1 MRGRVASA
9 RRETTPQSATA
20 NSSPY
25 TGELAATE
33 ASPPKG
39 RWLGAAETEGWRQHA
54 RGNPSVRYSGQLPL
68 HRGAEWGTPRLKSPL
83 PKGSLFFFLGMVIQR
98 AFLV

>member
-9 RRETTPQSATA
+9 RSETTPQSATA

-25 TGELAATE
+25 TGEPAATE

-39 RWLGAAETEGWRQHA
+39 RWLGAAETEGWFRRAVKQ
-54 RGNPSVRYSGQLPL
+54 PL
-68 HRGAEWGTPRLKSPL
+68 RRFAPAPL
-83 PKGSLFFFLGMVIQR
+83 TQGSLFILGMVIGY